1 MAPRNALSFEVLDD
15 VDFGVPV
22 RKVAGSTG
30 SDLQRNMAK
39 LCFRQCESKANRK
52 RWNSDKVSSV
62 QGPKTQDAEAV
73 ASLLSK
79 SQPSISKIVSRSTV
93 AQSQSQ
99 PESARA
105 ASSVRRFKRLSQ
117 I

>member
-22 RKVAGSTG
+22 RKIAGSSG
-30 SDLQRNMAK
+30 SDLQRTMAK
-39 LCFRQCESKANRK
+39 LCFRQCEAKANRK
-52 RWNSDKVSSV
+52 RWNSDKVV
-62 QGPKTQDAEAV
+62 AATGPQVQDAQVV

-79 SQPSISKIVSRSTV
+79 SQPSISKIVSRSSV
-93 AQSQSQ
+93 AVALSQEQ
-99 PESARA
+99 ARIA
-105 ASSVRRFKRLSQ
+105 PSPRRFKRMSQ